1 MRSRICKLNNYIIIT
16 NMKVMYS
23 SINMIDNIIPLSE
36 NIQINNN
43 DIIFLYRNTLDRIIS
58 CFLNWCFRNKNR
70 IGIMET
76 LSKIDNFNYKL
87 FCDLI
92 DKQNLIESFK
102 MFIESIKYII
112 NDNHLKPQSFIL
124 NYLNIK
130 NIKYFINI
138 DDNDDLTLFENTI
151 KYKLPKVNC
160 SICENKILLK
170 HFLLNTKNKYY
181 YNIIQNLYK
190 DDTEYFLKYN
200 IIL

>member
-1 MRSRICKLNNYIIIT
+1 
-16 NMKVMYS
+16 MKVMYS

-58 CFLNWCFRNKNR
+58 CFLNWCFRNKNK

-76 LSKIDNFNYKL
+76 LSKINNFNYKL

-102 MFIESIKYII
+102 IFIKSIKYII

-124 NYLNIK
+124 NYLNIN
-130 NIKYFINI
+130 NIKYLINI
-138 DDNDDLTLFENTI
+138 DNNDDLILFENLI
-151 KYKLPKVNC
+151 RYKLPKVNYSNC
-160 SICENKILLK
+160 KDKILLK
-170 HFLLNTKNKYY
+170 NFLLNKENKYY

-190 DDTEYFLKYN
+190 DDSEYFFKYN